1 LRRNYAEKIIIYRS
15 LFGINCVEDVYRYRT
30 GEMRCGT
37 AHIFGWD
44 NVMPEIRAKIIEIP
58 SKK

>member
-1 LRRNYAEKIIIYRS
+1 
-15 LFGINCVEDVYRYRT
+15 VEDVYRYRT